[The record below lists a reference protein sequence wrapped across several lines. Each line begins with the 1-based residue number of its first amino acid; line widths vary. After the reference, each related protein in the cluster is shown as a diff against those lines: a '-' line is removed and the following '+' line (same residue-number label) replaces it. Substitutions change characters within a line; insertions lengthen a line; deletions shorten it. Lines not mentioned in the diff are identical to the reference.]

1 MSDAPH
7 PTDVRVGRLLRER
20 RLALGISQ
28 ERLGAL
34 LGVTYQQVQKYE
46 RGANRIGSS
55 RLGELCGPCRRCVPR
70 CASISP
76 MGRGSGG
83 SSIRSN
89 AASTFT
95 RPPTTSAAWRI
106 QSQSPAIP
114 YCRVLLSNRGGCGS
128 SPHALPIR
136 IARSGFRLRQSPAAL
151 MAHPLLASGAF
162 DFPVPRR

>member
-55 RLGELCGPCRRCVPR
+55 RMHDL
-70 CASISP
+70 
-76 MGRGSGG
+76 
-83 SSIRSN
+83 
-89 AASTFT
+89 
-95 RPPTTSAAWRI
+95 
-106 QSQSPAIP
+106 
-114 YCRVLLSNRGGCGS
+114 CRVLGVRASYFFDEPEAVEAAGLAEAA
-128 SPHALPIR
+128 P
-136 IARSGFRLRQSPAAL
+136 SGFDLTG
-151 MAHPLLASGAF
+151 ASGADLPGREAQELLAAF
-162 DFPVPRR
+162 RLIGDPEIRRRLVDLARALVGRGTYPGAGNT

>member
-55 RLGELCGPCRRCVPR
+55 RMHDL
-70 CASISP
+70 
-76 MGRGSGG
+76 
-83 SSIRSN
+83 
-89 AASTFT
+89 
-95 RPPTTSAAWRI
+95 
-106 QSQSPAIP
+106 
-114 YCRVLLSNRGGCGS
+114 CRVLGVRVSYFFDEPEAAEAAGLAEAA
-128 SPHALPIR
+128 P
-136 IARSGFRLRQSPAAL
+136 SGFDLTGASGTDLPGREAQE
-151 MAHPLLASGAF
+151 LLAAFRRIGDPEIRRRLVDLARALAGRGTYPGAGNT
-162 DFPVPRR
+162 